1 MRLTGSVILL
11 FLSITASAQD
21 ASIQLHGLYE
31 PDPVHFS
38 FETPGW
44 FILAGIILLL
54 CLVILFRQIRKYIKN
69 RYRREA
75 LRELDYIENS
85 TEMFPQVFVVLKQT
99 AIHAFGRSRV
109 GPLHGKEWLT
119 FLDETGKEVGMTEY
133 HLQIHKAMYA
143 GKEMKQDAQKAIL
156 INAKKWVRTHAG

>member
-1 MRLTGSVILL
+1 MKWTGSVILL
-11 FLSITASAQD
+11 FLTLTAYAQD

-31 PDPVHFS
+31 PDPVHFN

-75 LRELDYIENS
+75 LREIDYIEHT
-85 TEMFPQVFVVLKQT
+85 TEVFPSLFVVLKQA
-99 AIHAFGRSRV
+99 AIHAFGRYHV

-119 FLDETGKEVGMTEY
+119 FLDETGKEVGMTDY
-133 HLQIHKAMYA
+133 HLQIHNTMYA
-143 GKEMKQDAQKAIL
+143 GQEMDQDVQKAIL
-156 INAKKWVRTHAG
+156 MNAKKWVRTHAG